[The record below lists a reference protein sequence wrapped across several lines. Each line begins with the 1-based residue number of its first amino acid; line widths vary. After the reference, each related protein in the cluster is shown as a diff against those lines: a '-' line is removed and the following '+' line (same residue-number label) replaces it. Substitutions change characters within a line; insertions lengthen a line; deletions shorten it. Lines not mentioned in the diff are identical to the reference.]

1 MTEITVQVEFGAIPD
16 GWELDRIGLAKVGET
31 IVWYDQNGKSLLHT
45 LKNNDWLTRAMIIR
59 KKYDPGIKIKIGW
72 WVWCNSH
79 GDWIASPSKDSGTG
93 GVYCLQFLPGFI
105 PPEDGQPR
113 QIK

>member
-59 KKYDPGIKIKIGW
+59 KIYDPGIRLRSGWLVWKDRGRWLATKEIGNYDDA
-72 WVWCNSH
+72 VC
-79 GDWIASPSKDSGTG
+79 G
-93 GVYCLQFLPGFI
+93 LEFLPGFI
-105 PPEDGQPR
+105 PPPDGQPR
-113 QIK
+113 QIT